1 MSSPASVNSCNARYV
16 LHDCQCLAD
25 PMDVYSTVCGYVS
38 KTDGSVY
45 PCDPGC
51 CGNKCENKN
60 TKINKIEV
68 RPSAGISLP
77 TGYGLNLPQ
86 NEEASDIPGASTFV
100 PPTPYDSGYKVW
112 QILLIAF
119 LPLILVL
126 VLSLFLT

>member
-1 MSSPASVNSCNARYV
+1 
-16 LHDCQCLAD
+16 
-25 PMDVYSTVCGYVS
+25 MDVYSTVCGYIS
-38 KTDGSVY
+38 KVDGSLY

-60 TKINKIEV
+60 PKINKIEV

-77 TGYGLNLPQ
+77 IGYGLNLPQ
-86 NEEASDIPGASTFV
+86 SEEESYIPGASTFV
-100 PPTPYDSGYKVW
+100 PPTRYDSGYKVW